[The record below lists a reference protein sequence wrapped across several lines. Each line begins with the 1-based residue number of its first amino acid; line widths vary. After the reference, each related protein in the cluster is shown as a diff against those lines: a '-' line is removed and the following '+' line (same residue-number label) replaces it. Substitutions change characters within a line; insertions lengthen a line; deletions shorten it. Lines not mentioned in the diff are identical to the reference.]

1 MRISF
6 NKRKRTEYQIMFQIL
21 DALSKGPLPKTKLMY
36 KADLTY
42 VVSEKYLPYLQN
54 IGAIKKDKELYYIT
68 EKGYEIRNLL
78 ETYIRKA
85 EEIKKVLE
93 ELKRTIKMK
102 SGDEGV
108 KIKKENKVIKSDR

>member
-1 MRISF
+1 MRINF

-42 VVSEKYLPYLQN
+42 VVTEKYLPYLQN

-68 EKGYEIRNLL
+68 ERGYEIRNLL

-85 EEIKKVLE
+85 EEIRKVLE
-93 ELKRTIKMK
+93 ELKRTIGMK
-102 SGDEGV
+102 SKNESV
-108 KIKKENKVIKSDR
+108 KVNEK

>member
-21 DALSKGPLPKTKLMY
+21 DALSRGPLPKTKLMY

-42 VVSEKYLPYLQN
+42 VVTEKYLPYLQN
-54 IGAIKKDKELYYIT
+54 IGAIKKDKDLYYIT
-68 EKGYEIRNLL
+68 QRGQEIRNLL

-93 ELKRTIKMK
+93 ELRRTIEMK
-102 SGDEGV
+102 NNDEGV
-108 KIKKENKVIKSDR
+108 RTKRESKVIKSDR